1 MPRVRRPFE
10 RPVGKLRDARLIVIA
25 TEDTDAAR
33 LYFEAMAS
41 PRYYQNSKIHVEV
54 LVREDKASAP
64 ERILAQL
71 GQWLTEYQ
79 IGEDDELWLVIDTDR
94 WGNKKLNQI
103 AKECFQ
109 KNIYLAVSNPAIEI
123 WFLLHLT
130 DVTQHD
136 QTTRHELQR
145 NAKVGPKRT
154 RLEKA
159 IIDLT
164 GRYDKGKFHVDD
176 YLPHVGIAIEH
187 AKKLDLNPS
196 DRWPQQ
202 LGTRVYLLAQS
213 IINLRN
219 K

>member
-1 MPRVRRPFE
+1 M
-10 RPVGKLRDARLIVIA
+10 
-25 TEDTDAAR
+25 
-33 LYFEAMAS
+33 
-41 PRYYQNSKIHVEV
+41 
-54 LVREDKASAP
+54 
-64 ERILAQL
+64 AQL
-71 GQWLTEYQ
+71 DQWLTQYQ

-94 WGNKKLNQI
+94 WGSKKLNQI

-130 DVTQHD
+130 DVAQHD
-136 QTTRHELQR
+136 ETTRLELQQ
-145 NAKVGPKRT
+145 NAKVGTKRT

-164 GRYDKGKFHVDD
+164 GRYDKGNLHVDD
-176 YLPHVGIAIEH
+176 YLPHVGSAIEY

-213 IINLRN
+213 IINLRS